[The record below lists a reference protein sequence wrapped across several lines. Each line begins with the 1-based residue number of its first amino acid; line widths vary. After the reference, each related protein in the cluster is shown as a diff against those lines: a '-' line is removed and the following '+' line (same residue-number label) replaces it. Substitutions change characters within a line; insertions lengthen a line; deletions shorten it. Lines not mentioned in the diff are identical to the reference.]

1 MGTVSAGAIIPT
13 SLQIPVLILSMTN
26 PHLPARC
33 ASEEGRWNRKVD
45 DTEVQVDSVSPV
57 CPQSP
62 LHAVC
67 ALGRE
72 GGVTLQ
78 KRRLRARWT
87 PASLTRRG
95 PHQSEL

>member
-1 MGTVSAGAIIPT
+1 MGTISAGAIIPT
-13 SLQIPVLILSMTN
+13 SLRVPVLILSMSS

-33 ASEEGRWNRKVD
+33 TSEEGRWSHKVD
-45 DTEVQVDSVSPV
+45 GTKVQVDPVSPV

-72 GGVTLQ
+72 GGVTAEEETEGQ
-78 KRRLRARWT
+78 VDPGFPHPT
-87 PASLTRRG
+87 G
-95 PHQSEL
+95 PPPG